1 MKTRTLLLLSI
12 ATGML
17 ILVAGG
23 IQLIRVAGQEEA
35 SPSRAIGERVEV
47 GDMTVVVDAAAEA
60 GGILRVDM
68 TIGGVDDPDGGST
81 FQLVVPGTGV
91 IDPSPVA
98 TIRIR
103 AERRR
108 SSRSPCVLRFGVADV
123 ESDVRTLR
131 YQRGE
136 ESARWLLSSG

>member
-1 MKTRTLLLLSI
+1 VKTRTLLLLAI

-35 SPSRAIGERVEV
+35 SPSRSIGERVEV
-47 GDMTVVVDAAAEA
+47 GDMTVVIGSASEA
-60 GGILRVDM
+60 DGILRVDM

-91 IDPSPVA
+91 IDPSRSDDPHSCGA
-98 TIRIR
+98 TQVE
-103 AERRR
+103 A
-108 SSRSPCVLRFGVADV
+108 SPCVLRFGVADV
-123 ESDVRTLR
+123 ESGVRTLR

-136 ESARWLLSSG
+136 ESARWLLNSG